1 MASCPTSFQ
10 PHPVLTN
17 TCVAQCKPEF
27 EIRIVEGV
35 PRCVYKTNATVSYQL
50 NPLTAPVSA
59 SAAATEL
66 TRANGEAAIQLER
79 VGNETILRDAFVQL
93 QEAENARNEAPEAY
107 QLARTRYY
115 TLARGD
121 TWLAEERTRV
131 SNSEVIPMVQQY
143 SAQYVDLA
151 GRLQQHQQTYDVVQ
165 SVKDN
170 VLSLKDEVEYSVGT
184 LGKQIADL
192 KDQIN
197 IKRRERT
204 EPPIDVLSWI
214 DIVLNALLVVVL
226 IVSIFLVYRKVSSAY
241 TLGRTTYG
249 G

>member
-27 EIRIVEGV
+27 EVRIVQGV
-35 PRCVYKTNATVSYQL
+35 PRCVYKTNADVSYQL

-59 SAAATEL
+59 SAAASEL
-66 TRANGEAAIQLER
+66 VRTDGQAAIQLER
-79 VGNETILRDAFVQL
+79 VGSEARIRDAFIQL
-93 QEAENARNEAPEAY
+93 QAAENARNEAPEAY

-115 TLARGD
+115 TLTNGD
-121 TWLAEERTRV
+121 SWLAEERTRV
-131 SNSEVIPMVQQY
+131 SNAEVLPTVQQY
-143 SAQYVDLA
+143 MSQYTDLSARVA
-151 GRLQQHQQTYDVVQ
+151 QHQQTYDVVQ

-184 LGKQIADL
+184 LGKQITDL

-197 IKRRERT
+197 VKRRERK
-204 EPPIDVLSWI
+204 EAPPDILSWI
-214 DIVLNALLVVVL
+214 DILLNGLLIIVLVL
-226 IVSIFLVYRKVSSAY
+226 AVFLVYRKVSSAY